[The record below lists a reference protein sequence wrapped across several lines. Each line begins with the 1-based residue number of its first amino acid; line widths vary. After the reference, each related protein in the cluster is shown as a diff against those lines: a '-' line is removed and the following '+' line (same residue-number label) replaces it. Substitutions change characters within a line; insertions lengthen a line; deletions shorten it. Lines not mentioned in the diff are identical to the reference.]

1 VARKPVYERMSRR
14 ELIERMNA
22 GDKVATEL
30 YGALL
35 DKDEAKFFEEYKKY
49 ESTHD
54 VVRQHEF
61 DMPLMNVIFSLNPN
75 DENYH
80 ALLREQFELLDN
92 YHKEHGEAIEI
103 ITNLEQGKEGTEL
116 YKFVQ
121 RLTRK
126 DFKEIIDLD
135 LSDDEWALFEADRV
149 GYFQSL
155 YIADCVT
162 LYEAIKRQYRTRRKA
177 QEESTLADMPQ
188 VMAITTLKDYRNSIS
203 FYQKGKAYMIQFDR
217 AAIESMKFEDGKLLM
232 PVLDKPGVKPR
243 LKALSKLELQ
253 NVTTKEGIEKIDL
266 PFLVLIYT
274 IYLKEYE
281 KNGFDIFET
290 ETISIYI
297 PDLAKTMKLKS
308 NLSQEDI
315 KQNILAKFDIFHS
328 IRGVVVY
335 NEGGKRREGYLQ
347 VLNVEEYNP
356 VTNVLTI
363 SSPYIKRVLKETY
376 EAAKRRDR
384 NNNVKLSKSGTP
396 LLQPMHSYL
405 ALPSLVKEHNKA
417 AVENVFII
425 LALIE
430 EAGSNTANIKARTI
444 VERNVQLAERLRR
457 QDTRN
462 ANIILRR
469 CFLKTWELLA
479 TQTKLSEK
487 YQNIKIPNPTIK
499 KIVNGEGKEI
509 PNPAAIPT
517 MATLDMV
524 FRFEHDGIVKD

>member
-1 VARKPVYERMSRR
+1 MARKPVYERMSRR

-22 GDKVATEL
+22 GDRVAAEL

-35 DKDEAKFFEEYKKY
+35 DKDEEKFFDEWRKY
-49 ESTHD
+49 EATHD
-54 VVRQHEF
+54 VAKQHEF

-75 DENYH
+75 DDNYH

-121 RLTRK
+121 RLTRE

-135 LSDDEWALFEADRV
+135 LSDYEWDLFEADRV
-149 GYFQSL
+149 AYFQNL
-155 YIADCVT
+155 YIADCVA
-162 LYEAIKRQYRTRRKA
+162 LYEGIKKQYRTRRKA
-177 QEESTLADMPQ
+177 QEESSIVDMPQ
-188 VMAITTLKDYRNSIS
+188 VMAVTTLKDYRNSIS
-203 FYQKGKAYMIQFDR
+203 FYQKGKAYMIQFDS
-217 AAIESMKFEDGKLLM
+217 AAIKSMEFRDGNLYM

-281 KNGFDIFET
+281 KNGFDILET

-315 KQNILAKFDIFHS
+315 QYNILARFDAFHP
-328 IRGVVVY
+328 IRGVVIY

-356 VTNVLTI
+356 VTNILTI

-384 NNNVKLSKSGTP
+384 KNNVKLSKSGTP
-396 LLQPMHSYL
+396 LLKPMHSYL
-405 ALPSLVKEHNKA
+405 ALPSLVKERNKA

-430 EAGSNTANIKARTI
+430 EAGNNTANIKASTI
-444 VERNVQLAERLRR
+444 IEKNVQLAERLRG
-457 QDTRN
+457 QDPRK
-462 ANIILRR
+462 ANIILKR
-469 CFLKTWELLA
+469 CFTKTWELLR

-487 YQNIKIPNPTIK
+487 YQNIKLPDEK
-499 KIVNGEGKEI
+499 
-509 PNPAAIPT
+509 NPANIPT
-517 MATLDMV
+517 MATLDIV
-524 FRFEHDGIVKD
+524 FRFEHDGILKG